1 MCLPSS
7 CYAHV
12 YTGDSQAAAPGAGLP
27 RCLHQAWPGPSL
39 AGVGVGEV
47 EAGAGDNPFH
57 GCGRK
62 EEAERLGPPGSS
74 LGEEAGC
81 VSADTAAV
89 LCVSL
94 CVCSRGR
101 ERRMGVGIWW
111 WNVPAPVST

>member
-57 GCGRK
+57 ECAWAQGQGGVQIFLSGESSGVGMGAAGRK
-62 EEAERLGPPGSS
+62 KQSGWDPQAPAWGRR
-74 LGEEAGC
+74 
-81 VSADTAAV
+81 
-89 LCVSL
+89 
-94 CVCSRGR
+94 RG
-101 ERRMGVGIWW
+101 V
-111 WNVPAPVST
+111 